1 MDSTVSLVEGQPC
14 HVYGVRPSP
23 PHRAINVHK
32 DHVSAVLTL
41 DYSPT
46 GREIVTGSY
55 DKSIRIFGFDH
66 GHSREVYHT
75 KRMQVRTRDWL
86 GLLR

>member
-1 MDSTVSLVEGQPC
+1 LKDS
-14 HVYGVRPSP
+14 HVTLTACGLAYYG
-23 PHRAINVHK
+23 RAINVHK

-55 DKSIRIFGFDH
+55 DKSVRIFGFDQ

-86 GLLR
+86 WIVTIG